1 MKTEL
6 NQLKTEQ
13 QYLTIIS
20 EFAIDMLSI
29 ESIDQVLWH
38 TAKNVVSKLGFEDVV
53 IYLFDKKRK
62 LLIQKAAFGAKSPF
76 KDEIINPIE
85 IKLGRGVVGEAAVAQ
100 TPIVVDDT
108 RLHPSYIVD
117 DHSRLSEIAVPMIVD
132 GQLLGVIDSEH
143 PDKGFYNKH
152 KQRVL
157 FAIASIVAVQISKIR
172 MVTQL
177 EDTIEKLEYSRK
189 VQNSLFG
196 ITDLIFESK
205 SIKEF
210 YTHLHHFISRITF
223 ANNFYVALLSQDEE
237 SFVIQYRVDEIDD
250 IDETLDIKI
259 PFKGQDIPSIT
270 GYTLMSG
277 KPLLIYEKEI
287 KQMVDDNKFYLIGAI
302 PKAWLGVPFG
312 DKEFRGI
319 VAVQSYFGGYLFTEK
334 DKRLL
339 TFVAKHIRNAMESMR
354 NKEELEFLAL
364 HDPLTKLPNRL
375 LFIDRVS
382 HAIAHTKRKPEASL
396 AVFFLDLDKFKLVND
411 NHGHHVGDK
420 LLIEVSKRIQNCLRE
435 SDTLCRLGGDEFAI
449 LLENITENYD
459 LNHIAQHIIDEVNQV
474 MFIDDIELRISISIG
489 GCSFSSGDTSCSQL
503 LIQADEAMYKAKDL
517 GRNQAHFYVK
527 PTK

>member
-76 KDEIINPIE
+76 EDEIINPIE
-85 IKLGRGVVGEAAVAQ
+85 IKLGCGVVGEAAVAQ

-117 DHSRLSEIAVPMIVD
+117 DHTRLSEIAVPMVID

-143 PDKGFYNKH
+143 PDEGFYSEY
-152 KQRVL
+152 KQRVMV
-157 FAIASIVAVQISKIR
+157 AIASIIAVKISNIR

-189 VQNSLFG
+189 VQSSLFA
-196 ITDLIFESK
+196 ITEIIFESK
-205 SIKEF
+205 SMDEF
-210 YTHLHHFISRITF
+210 YTHLHQFISRITF
-223 ANNFYVALLSQDEE
+223 AHNFYVALLSDNEE
-237 SFVIQYRVDEIDD
+237 SFVIQYRVDEVDD

-270 GYTLMSG
+270 GYALILD

-287 KQMVDDNKFYLIGAI
+287 KQMIQDKKFHLIGAI

-312 DKEFRGI
+312 NESFRGI
-319 VAVQSYFGGYLFTEK
+319 VVVQSYFGGYLFTDK

-339 TFVAKHIRNAMESMR
+339 TFVAKHIRNAIESMR
-354 NKEELEFLAL
+354 NKEAL
-364 HDPLTKLPNRL
+364 KLNASHDL
-375 LFIDRVS
+375 
-382 HAIAHTKRKPEASL
+382 
-396 AVFFLDLDKFKLVND
+396 
-411 NHGHHVGDK
+411 
-420 LLIEVSKRIQNCLRE
+420 
-435 SDTLCRLGGDEFAI
+435 
-449 LLENITENYD
+449 
-459 LNHIAQHIIDEVNQV
+459 
-474 MFIDDIELRISISIG
+474 
-489 GCSFSSGDTSCSQL
+489 
-503 LIQADEAMYKAKDL
+503 
-517 GRNQAHFYVK
+517 
-527 PTK
+527 